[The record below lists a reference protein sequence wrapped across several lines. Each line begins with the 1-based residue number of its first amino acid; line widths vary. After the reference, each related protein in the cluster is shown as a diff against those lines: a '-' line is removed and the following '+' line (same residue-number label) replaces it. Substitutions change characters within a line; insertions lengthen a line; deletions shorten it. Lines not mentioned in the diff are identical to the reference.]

1 MRHVRM
7 PARLFLLFVPLPPH
21 GAETNWNS
29 CSSSPTNTR
38 YSVLVSSGYGLP
50 WPLPVDLYLRSLTN
64 LIYFTSISLT
74 SFALWVCCLA
84 LPGFFSWWPLVVG
97 LGDRRMAMLVASR
110 RLSNGLTPSVLVG
123 ALPSSYWRS
132 YSTSFREERDTF
144 GPILVPSDKLGSR
157 SLSLSLS
164 IYCVCKN

>member
-1 MRHVRM
+1 
-7 PARLFLLFVPLPPH
+7 
-21 GAETNWNS
+21 
-29 CSSSPTNTR
+29 
-38 YSVLVSSGYGLP
+38 
-50 WPLPVDLYLRSLTN
+50 
-64 LIYFTSISLT
+64 
-74 SFALWVCCLA
+74 
-84 LPGFFSWWPLVVG
+84 
-97 LGDRRMAMLVASR
+97 MAMLVASR